1 MEIILEMSKKSQ
13 VSGMTIFYIIAIITS
28 VVIIVFGYTGIKN
41 VFKGSDLGE
50 SILFE
55 TQIKED
61 ILYMYSS
68 PGSVIE
74 EEYAI
79 PASIEKVY
87 FIDTKKI
94 RDLSRG
100 YVPTG
105 KYSVQ
110 WDGKDNFG
118 NDVSSGVYFSNVE
131 FNGKVQTKKMMLMR

>member
-1 MEIILEMSKKSQ
+1 M
-13 VSGMTIFYIIAIITS
+13 
-28 VVIIVFGYTGIKN
+28 VIIVIIGF
-41 VFKGSDLGE
+41 
-50 SILFE
+50 SILFGYRAISGVGKTGE
-55 TQIKED
+55 LAEATIFEKSIKED